1 MKVIYL
7 PFPSSYY
14 KRILST
20 NRSIIILYITK
31 KSVNVDHNFITILL
45 IVDLTHMYRISMIAQ
60 VVSLQYSFG
69 YRYRIGKLAFE
80 VVIGFSRIM
89 SRLDK

>member
-14 KRILST
+14 ERILST
-20 NRSIIILYITK
+20 NRSIIILYTTK
-31 KSVNVDHNFITILL
+31 NQNVDHNFITILL